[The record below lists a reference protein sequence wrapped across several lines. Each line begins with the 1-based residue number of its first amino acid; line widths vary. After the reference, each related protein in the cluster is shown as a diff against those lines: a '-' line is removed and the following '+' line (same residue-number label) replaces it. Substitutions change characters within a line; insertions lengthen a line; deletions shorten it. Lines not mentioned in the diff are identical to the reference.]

1 MGGPEGGM
9 GWDIGGF
16 IMGGGGSAIREER
29 RGDFFASGDICVGDC
44 TCGCPGVL
52 VVGGYPNPGA
62 N

>member
-16 IMGGGGSAIREER
+16 IMGGDGSAIREES

-44 TCGCPGVL
+44 TCGCTGVL